1 MREQGEQMSQPQ
13 NTTYT
18 YLPVVQNQKA
28 NPFCQMSP
36 QDTRKAKD
44 EFSEKLGWLVQ
55 KSQSRDKFDKEF
67 WTAVMEADSM
77 FGRSQKNQC
86 ANSALSALGGAVEK
100 LQHGDLSQKQIDNI
114 QPVLDLLHKHYP
126 DKWGKTDFVDGTPKV
141 KTTTAPELFE
151 FK

>member
-1 MREQGEQMSQPQ
+1 MSQPQ

-28 NPFCQMSP
+28 NPFYQLS
-36 QDTRKAKD
+36 AKETLKLKGD
-44 EFSEKLGWLVQ
+44 LSEKLGWLVQ
-55 KSQSRDKFDKEF
+55 KSQSRLPKDQGF
-67 WTAVMEADSM
+67 WEAVMQADSM
-77 FGRSQKNQC
+77 FGRSQQNQC

-114 QPVLDLLHKHYP
+114 QPVLDLLHTHYP
-126 DKWGKTDFVDGTPKV
+126 TLWGKTDFVDGTPKV
-141 KTTTAPELFE
+141 KPTTAPELFE

>member
-1 MREQGEQMSQPQ
+1 MSQPQ

-28 NPFCQMSP
+28 NPFYQLS
-36 QDTRKAKD
+36 AKETLKLKGD
-44 EFSEKLGWLVQ
+44 LSEKLGWLVQ
-55 KSQSRDKFDKEF
+55 RSQSRIEFDQEF
-67 WTAVMEADSM
+67 WSAVMEADSM
-77 FGRSQKNQC
+77 FGRSQLNQC

-126 DKWGKTDFVDGTPKV
+126 TLWGKTDFVDGTPKV